1 MADKTDRDIVSP
13 SAVSVFRPHTDSS
26 RSWDFS
32 PPSRRSW
39 RNTTSVDESPSI
51 QETEFRRALDEFAGA
66 EMRLGK

>member
-13 SAVSVFRPHTDSS
+13 SAVCVLCPHTDPS

-32 PPSRRSW
+32 APSRKSW
-39 RNTTSVDESPSI
+39 RNTASVDESPSI

>member
-13 SAVSVFRPHTDSS
+13 SAVTILCSFTDSS
-26 RSWDFS
+26 HSWDFS
-32 PPSRRSW
+32 APSRKSW
-39 RNTTSVDESPSI
+39 RNTTSTVESPSI

>member
-1 MADKTDRDIVSP
+1 MADKTDRDIVSL
-13 SAVSVFRPHTDSS
+13 SAISVLRPHTDSLH
-26 RSWDFS
+26 SWDFS
-32 PPSRRSW
+32 EPSRKSW